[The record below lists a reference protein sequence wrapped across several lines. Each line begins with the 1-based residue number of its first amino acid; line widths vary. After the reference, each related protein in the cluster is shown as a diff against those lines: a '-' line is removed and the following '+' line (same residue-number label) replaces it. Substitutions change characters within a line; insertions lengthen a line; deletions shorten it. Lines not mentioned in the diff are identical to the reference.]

1 MSNENFYSKLESFRD
16 FGGITDDTCFG
27 SIPPDWKVI
36 ITDLKG
42 STQAIEAGRYKDV
55 NTIGSACI
63 AAVQNS
69 MGDMEFP
76 YAFGGDGASMVVPP
90 GSVEGAVRELRRLQ
104 VLSTEKFGL
113 ELRVGMIGVDALLR
127 EGRRLEVARYELAHG
142 KCVAIFRGG
151 GLMLADEKIKSDGGV
166 YDITGD
172 AAGEADLTG
181 LSCRW
186 SELPHKNGKI
196 LSLLVLSRSPTPAT
210 TYQGIL
216 SEMRTIFGGELHRIS
231 PVNLPAARYKTM
243 AQCFREERRL
253 HGSMFSPTFAR
264 RCLEIVA
271 AVLIFRHRVPAMVF
285 DPSKYSESMR
295 VQSDYRKFDDM
306 LKMVIDC
313 SHEQAEKLRSHLEGL
328 LEQGQI
334 YYGLHESE
342 AALMTCYVQS
352 TDDGKHIHF
361 IDGGNGGYAMAAKQM
376 KLQMKDKSAPA

>member
-1 MSNENFYSKLESFRD
+1 MSNENFYSRLESFRD
-16 FGGITDDTCFG
+16 FGGITDDSCFG
-27 SIPPDWKVI
+27 SIPADWKVI

-69 MGDMEFP
+69 MGDLEFP

-90 GSVEGAVRELRRLQ
+90 ESVEAAIRELRRLQ
-104 VLSTEKFGL
+104 VLSRERFGL

-127 EGRRLEVARYELAHG
+127 EGRKLDVARYELAHG

-151 GLMLADEKIKSDGGV
+151 GLILADQKIKSEGGV

-172 AAGEADLTG
+172 PAGEADLTG

-186 SELPHKNGKI
+186 SELPHHNGRI

-243 AQCFREERRL
+243 AQCFREEKRL
-253 HGSMFSPTFAR
+253 HQSLFSMAFLR
-264 RCLEIVA
+264 RCLEIIA
-271 AVLIFRHRVPAMVF
+271 AVLIFRHKVPPLIF
-285 DPSKYSESMR
+285 DPAKYSEAMR
-295 VQSDYRKFDDM
+295 VQADYRKFDDM

-313 SHEQAEKLRSHLEGL
+313 SHEQTEKLRNHLEALRARG
-328 LEQGQI
+328 EI
-334 YYGLHESE
+334 YYGLHESD

-376 KLQMKDKSAPA
+376 KLQMKENAAP